1 MHVKKNAA
9 TCIREIAKQN
19 PALAKLIVNAG
30 GAAAIVDYI
39 SEVKGNPRLPGIM
52 TLGYIGAFD
61 ESLAMGVIVSKGIPP
76 LKDALKNEGEDHL
89 KAAAA

>member
-1 MHVKKNAA
+1 MQVRKNAA

-39 SEVKGNPRLPGIM
+39 SEIKGNPRLPGIM

-61 ESLAMGVIVSKGIPP
+61 
-76 LKDALKNEGEDHL
+76 
-89 KAAAA
+89 